1 MTRDA
6 RQIVRWGCFIVTL
19 VTSGTL
25 AWAGGPAPYE
35 INIRD
40 LERLRSGGTKERK
53 VKPVHRAKAKQAPA
67 DRRDEA
73 QPAASDGFSIY
84 TVKPDDNLFKI
95 LMRDFG
101 MSNRQA
107 ELLIPDIMRENSLSS
122 STRLTIGQKLRIP
135 RPHRK
140 SSVQKSR
147 KAPATPQPA
156 ETTAPAVTPETA
168 TEESAPVTE
177 KQALSEPAQAAAEP
191 ATAEPAVA
199 EQPGA
204 NVYPITSSD
213 PDLIVDGILTALS
226 LPWSRDRVIEGTT
239 GPGDGERFSI
249 KVDCYVEKEGKRF
262 ILTRGKQDPFAY
274 TMLRL
279 LAMAGYTIIEL
290 NRDEGFASL
299 ASQILTGLELPFT
312 SGPFRFTPA
321 EQENGAREMTGFL
334 TSLPQK
340 RTQIFLTDTPLDA
353 IAVEQLGHSSIE
365 AITVPEPTQAPA
377 APAPAE

>member
-1 MTRDA
+1 M
-6 RQIVRWGCFIVTL
+6 TL

-35 INIRD
+35 INARD
-40 LERLRSGGTKERK
+40 LERLRSGGTKARK
-53 VKPVHRAKAKQAPA
+53 VKPAKRATAAKQAPA
-67 DRRDEA
+67 DHRDET
-73 QPAASDGFSIY
+73 QPAATDSFSIY
-84 TVKPDDNLFKI
+84 TVKTDDNLFKI

-107 ELLIPDIMRENSLSS
+107 ELLIPDVMRENGLSS

-135 RPHRK
+135 RQHRTSSAHKAHKSPH
-140 SSVQKSR
+140 
-147 KAPATPQPA
+147 PPQAA
-156 ETTAPAVTPETA
+156 ETAEAE
-168 TEESAPVTE
+168 APVT
-177 KQALSEPAQAAAEP
+177 APEPAKEEIVPVAEK
-191 ATAEPAVA
+191 PAVPEPTPAAA

-204 NVYPITSSD
+204 TVYPITSSD
-213 PDLIVDGILTALS
+213 PDQIVNGILTALS

-239 GPGDGERFSI
+239 GPKDGERFSI

-290 NRDEGFASL
+290 NRDGGFASL
-299 ASQILTGLELPFT
+299 ATQILTGLELPFT
-312 SGPFRFTPA
+312 SGKFRFMPA
-321 EQENGAREMTGFL
+321 GGENGAREMTGFL

-340 RTQIFLTDTPLDA
+340 RAQVFLTDTPLDA

-365 AITVPEPTQAPA
+365 AITVPEPAVQAPA

>member
-1 MTRDA
+1 M
-6 RQIVRWGCFIVTL
+6 TL

-40 LERLRSGGTKERK
+40 LERLRSGGTKARK
-53 VKPVHRAKAKQAPA
+53 VKPAKRATAAKQAPA
-67 DRRDEA
+67 EHRDET
-73 QPAASDGFSIY
+73 QPAATDSFSIY

-107 ELLIPDIMRENSLSS
+107 ELLIPDVMRENGLSS

-135 RPHRK
+135 RQHRK
-140 SSVQKSR
+140 SSAHKAHKS
-147 KAPATPQPA
+147 PHPPQAA
-156 ETTAPAVTPETA
+156 ETAEAETPVTAPEPSK
-168 TEESAPVTE
+168 EEIASVAE
-177 KQALSEPAQAAAEP
+177 K
-191 ATAEPAVA
+191 PAVPEPTPAAA

-204 NVYPITSSD
+204 TVHPITSSD
-213 PDLIVDGILTALS
+213 PDQIVDGILTALS

-239 GPGDGERFSI
+239 GPKDGERFSI

-290 NRDEGFASL
+290 NRDGGFASL
-299 ASQILTGLELPFT
+299 ATQILTGLELPYT
-312 SGPFRFTPA
+312 SGTFRFMLA
-321 EQENGAREMTGFL
+321 GGENGAREMTGFL

-340 RTQIFLTDTPLDA
+340 RTQVFLTDTPLDA

-365 AITVPEPTQAPA
+365 AITVPEPAVQEPA

>member
-1 MTRDA
+1 MTRDG

-40 LERLRSGGTKERK
+40 LERLRSGGTKARK
-53 VKPVHRAKAKQAPA
+53 VKPTHRAKQAPA
-67 DRRDEA
+67 DRRDET

-84 TVKPDDNLFKI
+84 TVRPADNLFKI

-107 ELLIPDIMRENSLSS
+107 ELLIPDVMRENNLAS
-122 STRLTIGQKLRIP
+122 STSLTIGQKLRIP

-140 SSVQKSR
+140 PSVQKAR
-147 KAPATPQPA
+147 KSPAPPQPA
-156 ETTAPAVTPETA
+156 DTAAPTATPEPA
-168 TEESAPVTE
+168 TEGSAPVAE
-177 KQALSEPAQAAAEP
+177 KQALPEPAEPVAAEP
-191 ATAEPAVA
+191 AGA
-199 EQPGA
+199 EQSGA
-204 NVYPITSSD
+204 TVHTITSSD
-213 PDLIVDGILTALS
+213 PDRIVDGVLTALS
-226 LPWSRDRVIEGTT
+226 LPWSRDRVVEGTT

-290 NRDEGFASL
+290 NREEGFASL
-299 ASQILTGLELPFT
+299 AAQILTGLDLPFT
-312 SGPFRFTPA
+312 SGSFRFTPA
-321 EQENGAREMTGFL
+321 EGENGSRELTGFL

-340 RTQIFLTDTPLDA
+340 RTPVFLTDTPLDA
-353 IAVEQLGHSSIE
+353 IAVEQLGHSRIE
-365 AITVPEPTQAPA
+365 AVTVPEPAVKPPA